1 MLHPEMTRALADQHI
16 RDLHREAA
24 QHRAA
29 APAAAPVA
37 LHWAAL
43 AMRLHLSRAHAAA
56 TTPVGPGRR
65 LGRARDE
72 EQRGHHGGHG
82 RPGADGLHRMSG
94 TTPDGSAGPG
104 PSTASIRLDTVVLD
118 CPDPAR
124 PGPLLR
130 RPARPAGGPGRRR

>member
-29 APAAAPVA
+29 APLA

-56 TTPVGPGRR
+56 TTPATRGAASAAPATRNSGATTTAT
-65 LGRARDE
+65 GARAPM
-72 EQRGHHGGHG
+72 GCL
-82 RPGADGLHRMSG
+82 A
-94 TTPDGSAGPG
+94 
-104 PSTASIRLDTVVLD
+104 
-118 CPDPAR
+118 
-124 PGPLLR
+124 
-130 RPARPAGGPGRRR
+130 